1 MVNNIVVNEKFQP
14 LYESDARY
22 FIVTGGRGS
31 GKSYSATLI
40 ETTNTFKSGYN
51 CLYTRYTM
59 TAAELSIIPEFKE
72 KISLI
77 NCDRYFDI
85 QKKDII
91 NTITNSRVLFRGI
104 KTSSGNQT
112 ANLKSLQGISTW
124 VLDEA
129 EEMVSEEDFDTI
141 DLSIRSNLQQ
151 NRIVLIMNP
160 ATKEHWVYKRFF
172 ESMGVQEG
180 FNGKVGNVQYIHTTY
195 LDNIENLPQS
205 FIDSVEQ
212 IRKTNPSKYKH
223 KILGGWLDRA
233 EGVVFDNWEYGE
245 FNPNKLQTSFGLDF
259 GYSIDPDALVE
270 VAIDKSKRIIYLK
283 QHIYSKGLGSSQLA
297 QIIKSRADRKLIIAD
312 SAEPRLISDLRGK
325 GINIKPVKKGKI
337 EEGITLMQDFK
348 LIVDKESQ
356 DIARELNNYSYLD
369 KGSKLYIDDYN
380 HIIDAARYNITFHL
394 DNPHSG
400 KYHVL

>member
-1 MVNNIVVNEKFQP
+1 MNSITINDKFEP
-14 LYESDARY
+14 LFDSDARY

-31 GKSYSATLI
+31 GKSYCATLC
-40 ETTNTFKSGYN
+40 ETTNTFKPGYN

-72 KISLI
+72 KISIL
-77 NCDRYFDI
+77 NSDVYFDI

-91 NTITNSRVLFRGI
+91 NTVTDSRVLFRGI

-141 DLSIRSNLQQ
+141 DLSIRSNVQQ

-195 LDNIENLPQS
+195 LDNIDNLPQS

-270 VAIDKSKRIIYLK
+270 VAIDKSKRLIYLK

-312 SAEPRLISDLRGK
+312 SAEPRLISDLRTK

>member
-1 MVNNIVVNEKFQP
+1 MNNIVVNEKFQP

-31 GKSYSATLI
+31 GKSYGATLI

-337 EEGITLMQDFK
+337 EEGVTLMQDFK

>member
-1 MVNNIVVNEKFQP
+1 MNNIVVNEKFQP

-31 GKSYSATLI
+31 GKSYGATLI

>member
-1 MVNNIVVNEKFQP
+1 
-14 LYESDARY
+14 
-22 FIVTGGRGS
+22 
-31 GKSYSATLI
+31 
-40 ETTNTFKSGYN
+40 
-51 CLYTRYTM
+51 
-59 TAAELSIIPEFKE
+59 
-72 KISLI
+72 
-77 NCDRYFDI
+77 
-85 QKKDII
+85 
-91 NTITNSRVLFRGI
+91 
-104 KTSSGNQT
+104 
-112 ANLKSLQGISTW
+112 
-124 VLDEA
+124 
-129 EEMVSEEDFDTI
+129 MVSEEDFDTI
-141 DLSIRSNLQQ
+141 DLSIRSNVQQ

-180 FNGKVGNVQYIHTTY
+180 FNGQVGNVQYIHTTY
-195 LDNIENLPQS
+195 LDNIENLPES

-270 VAIDKSKRIIYLK
+270 VAIDKSKRLIYLK

-356 DIARELNNYSYLD
+356 DIARELNNYSY
-369 KGSKLYIDDYN
+369 
-380 HIIDAARYNITFHL
+380 
-394 DNPHSG
+394 
-400 KYHVL
+400 

>member
-31 GKSYSATLI
+31 GKSYGATLI
-40 ETTNTFKSGYN
+40 ETTNTFKAGYN

>member
-1 MVNNIVVNEKFQP
+1 MNNIVVNEKFQP

-40 ETTNTFKSGYN
+40 ETTNTFKAGYN

-337 EEGITLMQDFK
+337 EEGVTLMQDFK

>member
-31 GKSYSATLI
+31 GKSYGATLI
-40 ETTNTFKSGYN
+40 ETTNTFKAGYN

-337 EEGITLMQDFK
+337 EEGVTLMQDFK

>member
-1 MVNNIVVNEKFQP
+1 MSNIVINDKFQP
-14 LYESDARY
+14 LYDSDARY

-31 GKSYSATLI
+31 GKSYGATLI
-40 ETTNTFKSGYN
+40 ETTNTFKPGYN

-77 NCDRYFDI
+77 NCDRYFDV
-85 QKKDII
+85 QKKDIV
-91 NTITNSRVLFRGI
+91 NTITDSRVLFRGI

-141 DLSIRSNLQQ
+141 DLSIRSNIQQ

-172 ESMGVQEG
+172 EGMGVQEG
-180 FNGKVGNVQYIHTTY
+180 FNGQLGNVQYIHTTY
-195 LDNIENLPQS
+195 LDNIENLPES
-205 FIDSVEQ
+205 FINSVEQ
-212 IRKTNPSKYKH
+212 IRKTNPTKYKH

-233 EGVVFDNWEYGE
+233 EGVVFTNWEYGT
-245 FNPNKLQTSFGLDF
+245 FNPDGLQTSFGLDF
-259 GYSIDPDALVE
+259 GFSIDPDALVE
-270 VAIDKSKRIIYLK
+270 VAIDKSKRVIYLK

-312 SAEPRLISDLRGK
+312 SAEPRLISDLRSK

-380 HIIDAARYNITFHL
+380 HAIDAIRYNITFHL

>member
-31 GKSYSATLI
+31 GKSYGATLI

>member
-1 MVNNIVVNEKFQP
+1 MNNIVVNEKFQP

-31 GKSYSATLI
+31 GKSYGATLI
-40 ETTNTFKSGYN
+40 ETTNTFKAGYN

>member
-1 MVNNIVVNEKFQP
+1 MNNIVINDKFQP
-14 LYESDARY
+14 LYDSDARY

-31 GKSYSATLI
+31 GKSYGATLI
-40 ETTNTFKSGYN
+40 ETTNTFKAGYN

-77 NCDRYFDI
+77 KCDRYFDI
-85 QKKDII
+85 QKKDIV
-91 NTITNSRVLFRGI
+91 NTITDSRVLFRGI

-141 DLSIRSNLQQ
+141 DLSIRSNVQQ

-160 ATKEHWVYKRFF
+160 TTKEHWVYKRFF
-172 ESMGVQEG
+172 EGMGVQEG
-180 FNGKVGNVQYIHTTY
+180 FNGQVDNVQYIHTTY
-195 LDNIENLPQS
+195 LDNIENLPES
-205 FIDSVEQ
+205 FINSVEQ
-212 IRKTNPSKYKH
+212 IRKTNPTKYKH

-233 EGVVFDNWEYGE
+233 EGVVFTNWEYGK
-245 FNPNKLQTSFGLDF
+245 FNPDGLQTSFGLDF
-259 GYSIDPDALVE
+259 GFSIDPDALVE
-270 VAIDKSKRIIYLK
+270 VAIDKSKRVIYLK

-312 SAEPRLISDLRGK
+312 SAEPRLISDLRSK

-348 LIVDKESQ
+348 LIIDQESQ
-356 DIARELNNYSYLD
+356 DIGRELNNYSYLD
-369 KGSKLYIDDYN
+369 KGSKLYIDDFN
-380 HIIDAARYNITFHL
+380 HAIDASRYNITFHL

>member
-40 ETTNTFKSGYN
+40 ETTNTFKAGYN

>member
-1 MVNNIVVNEKFQP
+1 MVSNIVINDKFQP
-14 LYESDARY
+14 LYDSDARY

-31 GKSYSATLI
+31 GKSYGATLI
-40 ETTNTFKSGYN
+40 ETTNTFKPGYN

-77 NCDRYFDI
+77 NCDRYFDV
-85 QKKDII
+85 QKKDIV
-91 NTITNSRVLFRGI
+91 NTITDSRVLFRGI

-141 DLSIRSNLQQ
+141 DLSIRSNIQQ

-172 ESMGVQEG
+172 EGMGVQEG
-180 FNGKVGNVQYIHTTY
+180 FNGQLGNVQYIHTTY
-195 LDNIENLPQS
+195 LDNIENLPES
-205 FIDSVEQ
+205 FINSVEQ
-212 IRKTNPSKYKH
+212 IRKTNPTKYKH

-233 EGVVFDNWEYGE
+233 EGVVFTNWEYGT
-245 FNPNKLQTSFGLDF
+245 FNPDGLQTSFGLDF
-259 GYSIDPDALVE
+259 GFSIDPDALVE
-270 VAIDKSKRIIYLK
+270 VAIDKSKRVIYLK

-312 SAEPRLISDLRGK
+312 SAEPRLISDLRSK

-380 HIIDAARYNITFHL
+380 HAIDAIRYNITFHL

>member
-1 MVNNIVVNEKFQP
+1 VNSITINDKFEP
-14 LYESDARY
+14 LFDSDARY

-31 GKSYSATLI
+31 GKSYSATLC
-40 ETTNTFKSGYN
+40 ETTNTFKPGYN

-72 KISLI
+72 KISIL
-77 NCDRYFDI
+77 NSDVYFDI

-91 NTITNSRVLFRGI
+91 NTITDSRVLFRGI

-141 DLSIRSNLQQ
+141 DLSIRSNVQQ
-151 NRIVLIMNP
+151 NRIILIMNP

-180 FNGKVGNVQYIHTTY
+180 FNGQVGNVQYIHTTY
-195 LDNIENLPQS
+195 LDNIENLPES
-205 FIDSVEQ
+205 FINSVEQ
-212 IRKTNPSKYKH
+212 IRKTNPNKYKH

-245 FNPNKLQTSFGLDF
+245 FNPNNLQTSFGLDF

-356 DIARELNNYSYLD
+356 DIGRELNNYSYLD

-380 HIIDAARYNITFHL
+380 HAIDAIRYNITFHL

>member
-31 GKSYSATLI
+31 GKSYGATLI

-337 EEGITLMQDFK
+337 EEGVTLMQDFK

>member
-1 MVNNIVVNEKFQP
+1 
-14 LYESDARY
+14 
-22 FIVTGGRGS
+22 
-31 GKSYSATLI
+31 
-40 ETTNTFKSGYN
+40 
-51 CLYTRYTM
+51 M

-72 KISLI
+72 KISIL
-77 NCDRYFDI
+77 NSDVYFDI

-91 NTITNSRVLFRGI
+91 NTITDSRVLFRGI

-141 DLSIRSNLQQ
+141 DLSIRSNVQQ

-212 IRKTNPSKYKH
+212 IRKTNPNKYKH

-348 LIVDKESQ
+348 LIVDKDSQ
-356 DIARELNNYSYLD
+356 DIGRELNNYSYLD

-380 HIIDAARYNITFHL
+380 HAIDAIRYNVTFHL

>member
-1 MVNNIVVNEKFQP
+1 MNNIVVNEKFQP

-40 ETTNTFKSGYN
+40 ETTNTFKAGYN